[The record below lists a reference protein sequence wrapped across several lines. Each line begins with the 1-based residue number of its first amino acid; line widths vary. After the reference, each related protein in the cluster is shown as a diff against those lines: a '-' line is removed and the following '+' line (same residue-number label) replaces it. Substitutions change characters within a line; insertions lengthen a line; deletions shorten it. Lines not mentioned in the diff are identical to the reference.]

1 MRTVGNPPKVQI
13 QGVRKVFQ
21 VREGWRGHR
30 EVVAID
36 GIDLEVRDGEFVTVI
51 GPSGCG
57 KSTLL
62 MMVAGLYEPSAGTIR
77 LNGRVVDGPGLDRG
91 VVFQDYGLF
100 PWLTVD
106 GNIRFGMRNKGIP
119 RAEQDAIVERL
130 VRMVHLEGFSGAHPW
145 RLSGGMK
152 QRVALARALAY
163 DPDVLLMDEPFG
175 ALDAQTRYRLQVM
188 LVDVWQQTRKT
199 VLFVTHSVREAVF
212 LSDRIVVLSRRPSRI
227 RAEVPIE
234 LPRPR
239 DVLSPA
245 FREVES
251 HVSALLGSPEQHDDP
266 ERDWAAVV
274 SS

>member
-1 MRTVGNPPKVQI
+1 MAAKAAKLSI
-13 QGVRKVFQ
+13 QAVRKTFQ
-21 VREGWRGHR
+21 VREGLRHLR

-36 GIDLEVRDGEFVTVI
+36 RIDFDVAEGEFVTVL

-62 MMVAGLYEPSAGTIR
+62 MMVAGLYTPTSGSIL
-77 LNGRVVDGPGLDRG
+77 LNGRPIQGPGLDRG

-100 PWLTVD
+100 PWLTVE

-119 RAEQDAIVERL
+119 RARQDQRVAEL
-130 VRMVHLEGFSGAHPW
+130 LKMVHLEGFGHVHPW

-163 DPDVLLMDEPFG
+163 DPEVLLMDEPFG
-175 ALDAQTRYRLQVM
+175 ALDAQTRHRLQGM
-188 LVDVWQQTRKT
+188 LVDIWQATGKT
-199 VLFVTHSVREAVF
+199 ILFVTHSVREAVF
-212 LSDRIVVLSRRPSRI
+212 LSQRIIILTPRPSRVG
-227 RAEVPIE
+227 AVVEVD

-239 DVLSPA
+239 NVLAEA
-245 FREVES
+245 FREMEAR
-251 HVSALLGSPEQHDDP
+251 VSALLGGPQPEEQA
-266 ERDWAAVV
+266 EREWAAVV